1 MGKYA
6 GLNLSYS
13 GMVAKAKKDA
23 DAGDFAMHDYLKWVG
38 SPHVHL
44 QAVPEGSRF
53 CCLFEGDQVGW
64 HSDLRRVFPW
74 HHRTPAV
81 HRKLKPHEGQFLN
94 LQFARSVKSP
104 LHVFP
109 CMSVSY
115 QQVHPCPSAVE
126 LCSRARKREPREC
139 WPPVG
144 ARCQFVIGS
153 GAPPGAQLKAWPMK
167 RRFAAS
173 VGIAT
178 MLGSN

>member
-1 MGKYA
+1 
-6 GLNLSYS
+6 
-13 GMVAKAKKDA
+13 
-23 DAGDFAMHDYLKWVG
+23 MHAYIHTYKRLGFTRILVSDYRGGARHGARGAPPRNNV
-38 SPHVHL
+38 
-44 QAVPEGSRF
+44 
-53 CCLFEGDQVGW
+53 
-64 HSDLRRVFPW
+64 
-74 HHRTPAV
+74 
-81 HRKLKPHEGQFLN
+81 KLPRNYFSILY
-94 LQFARSVKSP
+94 LCTYIYIYIYVKSP

-126 LCSRARKREPREC
+126 LCSRARKREPLKC

-173 VGIAT
+173 VWIAT